1 MLHRSVWRAD
11 VSTSPVSNK
20 VLDAAIAWKLCLDD
34 SPGVPEQRSEF
45 LRWHAASEEHARAW
59 RQLGMLDQRFS
70 AAAGPARKALLQS
83 RVSLRRRVGTLG
95 GGLASV
101 LLVAAL
107 VLQLDA
113 PSLSPGY
120 WLADQRTATGELRT
134 LRLEDGTLLSLNTHS
149 AVDIDFE
156 GSQRVIVL
164 HQGEISVE
172 TGHDDLRP
180 LLVRTD
186 DGRLRPLG
194 TRFLVKR
201 EAQGTRLEVLQS
213 QVAAM
218 PSNRVDEQV
227 LAAGQQ
233 VIMTAN
239 GLSQISPV
247 APGADAWTRGMLVV
261 DNVRLADLVAELGRY
276 RSGHLGVAPEVAD
289 LRVTG
294 SFPLTDIDLALA
306 SLTPAL
312 PVKVE
317 QRTPWWVKVVAQ

>member
-1 MLHRSVWRAD
+1 M
-11 VSTSPVSNK
+11 STSPVSNK

-70 AAAGPARKALLQS
+70 AAVGPARKALLQS

-218 PSNRVDEQV
+218 PSNRADEQV

-233 VIMTAN
+233 VMMTAN

-247 APGADAWTRGMLVV
+247 AAGADAWTR
-261 DNVRLADLVAELGRY
+261 
-276 RSGHLGVAPEVAD
+276 
-289 LRVTG
+289 
-294 SFPLTDIDLALA
+294 
-306 SLTPAL
+306 
-312 PVKVE
+312 
-317 QRTPWWVKVVAQ
+317 